1 MDYIDKLSEESTL
14 KGFLTLANQLFA
26 SEVEQLIER
35 VFRKTD
41 FALKSVVD
49 SLFEHQGPLSDLS
62 VRLKVLLSL
71 GVISPKVFEDIS
83 LFLEVKHHL
92 IEEEEDF
99 GFSHPAVVQFAK
111 DLHHIDFFPINE
123 LLNNKLSINNKD
135 SMLFQM
141 QQMRLEKMIRSSLI
155 LAVTEIDEQLKV
167 DSPLWLDLLIDKKSW
182 NRK

>member
-1 MDYIDKLSEESTL
+1 MVDYIDKLNEEPTL
-14 KGFLTLANQLFA
+14 RGFLTLATQLF
-26 SEVEQLIER
+26 SNQVEQLIER

-49 SLFEHQGPLSDLS
+49 SLFEHQGPLAELS
-62 VRLKVLLSL
+62 VRLKVLLGL

-83 LFLEVKHHL
+83 LFLEVKQHL
-92 IEEEEDF
+92 YEEEEEF
-99 GFSHPAVVQFAK
+99 SFSHPAVVQFVK

-123 LLNNKLSINNKD
+123 LLKGKSSQGNKG

-155 LAVTEIDEQLKV
+155 LAITEIDEQLNV
-167 DSPLWLDLLIDKKSW
+167 ESPL
-182 NRK
+182 

>member
-1 MDYIDKLSEESTL
+1 MVDYIDKLNEEPTL
-14 KGFLTLANQLFA
+14 RGFLTLANQLF
-26 SEVEQLIER
+26 SSQVEQLIER

-49 SLFEHQGPLSDLS
+49 SLFEHQGPLAELS
-62 VRLKVLLSL
+62 VRLKVLLGL

-83 LFLEVKHHL
+83 LFLEVKQHL
-92 IEEEEDF
+92 YEEEEEF
-99 GFSHPAVVQFAK
+99 SFSHPAVVQFVK

-123 LLNNKLSINNKD
+123 LLKGKSSQGNKD

-155 LAVTEIDEQLKV
+155 LAITEIDEQLNV
-167 DSPLWLDLLIDKKSW
+167 ESPL
-182 NRK
+182 